1 MLGALG
7 GAANHRCLGKR
18 RRPPRR
24 RRRRRRAANR
34 PPRPARDEL
43 ASAARRKSARRA
55 ARALVFK
62 LWSGHEGDERDA
74 LLRDVLLERGWIDG
88 GDLGPRECY
97 YRLNDPENYRL
108 PEIVR
113 NQDLGPPYNRTYAV
127 PRRAFWVCGD
137 DSECRQLRD
146 LPGISTP
153 QAEWHRI
160 SGFPGAEPACY
171 KTSTAKCL
179 RGFDFVPET
188 YLVPQ
193 EAAALVAA
201 AAAAR
206 AAARATGWGSRGTST
221 PAAAFRSSPAARS
234 SSRTPPRRSTS
245 AWSSGEC
252 RRAIPAQ
259 L

>member
-1 MLGALG
+1 MG
-7 GAANHRCLGKR
+7 LGKR
-18 RRPPRR
+18 RRDDSKTAAAPAAAAAPRKQ
-24 RRRRRRAANR
+24 AA
-34 PPRPARDEL
+34 ATGGDEL
-43 ASAARRKSARRA
+43 DALLDTLKGKYEPERERA
-55 ARALVFK
+55 PWPARALVFK
-62 LWSGHEGDERDA
+62 LWSGQEGDERDA
-74 LLRDVLLERGWIDG
+74 LLRDVLLDRGWIDG

-201 AAAAR
+201 GGGKGGGGKGHWVGKPRNEYAGRGISIFAGGSQLFKDAAATKHIGVVQR
-206 AAARATGWGSRGTST
+206 
-221 PAAAFRSSPAARS
+221 
-234 SSRTPPRRSTS
+234 
-245 AWSSGEC
+245 
-252 RRAIPAQ
+252 
-259 L
+259 